1 MKLRFSYS
9 FEILRKVS
17 FLMFSDHCCTR
28 WSFNL
33 WCEGS
38 YSSSGAS
45 SCSTCPAGQTC
56 TASGVIT
63 DCDAGKFSGDG
74 QSDCTNCQSGKKC

>member
-1 MKLRFSYS
+1 
-9 FEILRKVS
+9 
-17 FLMFSDHCCTR
+17 MFSDHCCTR